1 MADLVGVQRRIGHA
15 GDGVGLENDGAVLAH
30 DKIAARNA
38 QTAEGLVGRAGK
50 FLGTR
55 IVFGRNLRRNT
66 VNIRRVDVL
75 YVKVVELAVFGLTN
89 LNDRQRAH
97 IVLAVHADGDLS
109 ASMHFSTSTLSP
121 YSKALAM
128 AAGSSEGS

>member
-1 MADLVGVQRRIGHA
+1 MSSVWRISSGYSDVSVMPGMVLVSRMMGPSSLTI
-15 GDGVGLENDGAVLAH
+15 
-30 DKIAARNA
+30 KIAARNA

-75 YVKVVELAVFGLTN
+75 
-89 LNDRQRAH
+89 
-97 IVLAVHADGDLS
+97 
-109 ASMHFSTSTLSP
+109 
-121 YSKALAM
+121 
-128 AAGSSEGS
+128 